1 MQPVKKQNL
10 PIILKLLQS
19 CVFYG
24 EIIFPL
30 GRTRTFW
37 VVFNREIYYAE
48 VTILLEAACL
58 NVTRGLTGKAS
69 RTYFLALGCGL
80 IRPHREYSKISM
92 Q

>member
-30 GRTRTFW
+30 GRTVRFGW
-37 VVFNREIYYAE
+37 F
-48 VTILLEAACL
+48 
-58 NVTRGLTGKAS
+58 LTEKFIMQKLQ
-69 RTYFLALGCGL
+69 YW
-80 IRPHREYSKISM
+80 RPGV
-92 Q
+92 